1 MNNQTQSSNIIF
13 GPVPSRRFGIS
24 LGIDLSPDTKQCNFD
39 CLYCELK
46 AAKTVDSMSH
56 YPSVE
61 EILNAVK
68 NKLQSSTSK
77 IEVLTLTANGEPT
90 LYPYLKELVTSLK
103 TLNKEIKLLI
113 LSNGSTIY
121 KRKVQEAL
129 LDIDIV
135 KLSLDC
141 VSKEC
146 FNKLD
151 RPHKSVEVDKIV
163 TGMVEFQKI
172 FKNEL
177 VLEILFVKSL
187 NNKNKEIELLKNAIK
202 EIKPSRVDLSTID
215 RPPAYKVEA
224 ISFEELEEIASKLDY
239 PYINIAHKHRPIFEA
254 TYSKDEIL
262 ALLQRRPLS
271 KFDIEHTF
279 SNSSRSFLNELIDDK
294 KVEIIDSSGV
304 EFYKIP

>member
-151 RPHKSVEVDKIV
+151 RPHKSVEIDKIV

-187 NNKNKEIELLKNAIK
+187 NNKNKEIELLKNAII
-202 EIKPSRVDLSTID
+202 EINPSRVDLSTID